1 MSAKSY
7 LWFLIGGVIAFLVI
21 RYFYFQNPLVFGA
34 IAPSFCKERTDG
46 QLICIDSA
54 AGKYVLLDFWGSWC
68 GPCRSA
74 NQIFSLMY
82 DRYQNA
88 SFKEAKGI
96 RFISIALEKNR
107 DNALYAIKQDG
118 LQWPDQI
125 IQEKMLDSDLAKLY
139 SIKRL
144 PASFLIGPTGRIILS
159 DPDIKELDDYLAHN
173 LLKN

>member
-1 MSAKSY
+1 MSFKSY
-7 LWFLIGGVIAFLVI
+7 PWFLIGGVIAFLVI

-34 IAPSFCKERTDG
+34 SAPLFCKERTDG
-46 QLICIDSA
+46 RIICLDSA
-54 AGKYVLLDFWGSWC
+54 IDHYVLLDFWGSWC

-74 NQIFSLMY
+74 NQIYALMY
-82 DRYQNA
+82 DRYQNV

-96 RFISIALEKNR
+96 SFISIALEKNR
-107 DNALYAIKQDG
+107 NNALLAIRQDG

-125 IQEKMLDSDLAKLY
+125 IQEEMLDSELAKLY
-139 SIKRL
+139 NIKRL
-144 PASFLIGPTGRIILS
+144 PASFLIGPGGRIILS